1 MGVVCI
7 NIPEIPGF
15 SSPMR
20 LREFT
25 LQLIPDD
32 RIPLFQRAARAIV
45 QAIRQERIQPGQA
58 LPGTR
63 SLAEQ
68 LGVNRSTVIQAIQ
81 ELEAEGWV
89 VTHPNR
95 GTFVAEA
102 LPERMDGFGALT
114 MKADAPSTS
123 SHREPA
129 FDLPSR
135 LKPLTQ
141 TDSDALDLSD
151 GLPDASLA
159 PVDELGK
166 AYQRALRRHG
176 EALLQHREPMGQALL
191 RDQLAGWL
199 SERRGLR
206 VSPEQIL
213 ITRGSRAALALI
225 ALSLFREGDSVAV
238 EHPGNRFAWNAF
250 QQSVP
255 VQLEPIA
262 VDTHGMDVCELESTL
277 SRTDC
282 RAIYTTPQRQ
292 FPTTVVMSAERRSR
306 LLELAAQHRIP
317 LIEDDHDSDFTFGDQ
332 PILPLASQDLVGQ
345 VVYTTSLGRLMAP
358 GIRLGCIVG
367 SADLVDKLA
376 RVQRN
381 LELHGDHV
389 AEWAAADL
397 IRDGD
402 LGRQLRKARK
412 IYEERM
418 HFLVKHL
425 QQQFGEMLEIRVPGG
440 GLALWIR
447 FLVPEMASSWIDAMR
462 IRGLVLNQPRNYF
475 LTKPGPFTRM
485 GFAQVSESALGTAI
499 EKMSLALKDIS

>member
-1 MGVVCI
+1 M
-7 NIPEIPGF
+7 
-15 SSPMR
+15 
-20 LREFT
+20 
-25 LQLIPDD
+25 
-32 RIPLFQRAARAIV
+32 
-45 QAIRQERIQPGQA
+45 PGQA

-68 LGVNRSTVIQAIQ
+68 LGVNRSTLVQAIQ

-89 VTHPNR
+89 VTQPNR
-95 GTFVAEA
+95 GTFVAET
-102 LPERMDGFGALT
+102 LPEPRVGFSAP
-114 MKADAPSTS
+114 MAKANLPAASAQKES
-123 SHREPA
+123 A

-141 TDSDALDLSD
+141 TDSAALDLSD
-151 GLPDASLA
+151 GSPDANLA

-176 EALLQHREPMGQALL
+176 ESLLQRGEPMGQALL
-191 RDQLAGWL
+191 REQLAGWL

-238 EHPGNRFAWNAF
+238 EHPGNRFAWDAF
-250 QQSVP
+250 QHSVP
-255 VQLEPIA
+255 VHLVPVA
-262 VDTHGMDVCELESTL
+262 VDPGGLNTDELELTL
-277 SRTDC
+277 GQHPC

-292 FPTTVVMSAERRSR
+292 YPTTVVLSGERRTR

-332 PILPLASQDLVGQ
+332 PVLPLANLDTVGQ
-345 VVYTTSLGRLMAP
+345 VIYTTSLGRMMAP

-367 SADLVDKLA
+367 SANLVDRLA

-381 LELHGDHV
+381 LELQGDHV
-389 AEWAAADL
+389 MEWAAADL

-412 IYEERM
+412 AYEERM
-418 HFLVKHL
+418 HFLVKRL
-425 QQQFGEMLEIRVPGG
+425 QQQFGEELEVQVPGG
-440 GLALWIR
+440 GLALWMR
-447 FLVPEMASSWIDAMR
+447 FRVPEMASPWVDAMR
-462 IRGLVLNQPRNYF
+462 IRGLVLNQPRNFF
-475 LTKPGPFTRM
+475 LTEPGPFTRM
-485 GFAQVSESALGTAI
+485 GFAQVSEEALSTAI
-499 EKMSLALKDIS
+499 ERMRLALADIS